1 MNTFMKICCKSVFPK
16 KFLFVYLLTKMCV
29 ISRNFAPC
37 IWRISTYFNQSY
49 DGNYFEILRSNKFSW
64 NKMKTSP
71 MNAER
76 SLHKHHACRL
86 PMRHARYAF
95 VVMPINPGKFGKQCN
110 TVPKRVIQYW
120 NCLHGLLEKIFNVQ
134 KKTSW

>member
-1 MNTFMKICCKSVFPK
+1 MWTPLWKSAVKAIFQK

-29 ISRNFAPC
+29 ISRNLHHVFEEFQHISINHMMA
-37 IWRISTYFNQSY
+37 IILKYWGQTSFHGTKWRPARWMLKDHFIN
-49 DGNYFEILRSNKFSW
+49 IV
-64 NKMKTSP
+64 
-71 MNAER
+71 
-76 SLHKHHACRL
+76 HADYLCC
-86 PMRHARYAF
+86 
-95 VVMPINPGKFGKQCN
+95 MPDMLSINPGKFGKQCN